1 MLNKCF
7 NQKEMLMW
15 INYAI
20 FHALVSYLICFF
32 AITGDGTSWASPT
45 TSDGFTNGF
54 WVAGHVVYSSTVL
67 VSNWTLVHQFHIH
80 HVVGFGSICLMWF
93 ANFFF
98 LAVES
103 AWFEPTLFADVFR
116 IFNPMFSQPITWL
129 ALIMM
134 MAQVSIFEI
143 ISEQRKLEKNEI

>member
-1 MLNKCF
+1 MQNKCF
-7 NQKEMLMW
+7 NQMQMVKW

-20 FHALVSYLICFF
+20 LHALVSYLVCFF
-32 AITGDGTSWASPT
+32 AITGDATPWASPT
-45 TSDGFTNGF
+45 MSNGFTNGF

-80 HVVGFGSICLMWF
+80 HAVGFGLICLMWF

-98 LAVES
+98 IALES

-116 IFNPMFSQPITWL
+116 IFIPMFSQPITWF

-134 MAQVSIFEI
+134 IAQVSIYEMV
-143 ISEQRKLEKNEI
+143 SEQIKLAKNEK